1 MEKKDKPKKVLLKK
15 KKTVVE
21 EVKNNLNDFTK
32 EKLKEDHQKTTRM
45 IDKLQNEI
53 DNVDVLVNA
62 NKLKIEELKERI
74 KMLDELKKQCM

>member
-53 DNVDVLVNA
+53 DNV
-62 NKLKIEELKERI
+62 KIEELKERI